1 MESVIKLRQEL
12 GTSYSKGK
20 VSIEDYISLYNGHS
34 LFNLTLSNGKFTY
47 INNQADAS
55 DLARIYSRAKYGSM
69 SDIKLLAKYLIDY
82 FYNALDNI
90 ESYWY
95 KLFSQAKENNEIIVF
110 FTTGWR
116 NVPSTANVLYGIVIN
131 FVNIKLAELGFPTIV
146 NVKLPRIAPPC
157 ENYASLSFEERLKIN
172 QIQDHIIPD
181 RNFYEFSDVHVIFG
195 DDILITGNTAD
206 KVYYESMRNGAK
218 SFQSIYPIVIDP
230 TFALTDAQIEE
241 RFNHSLISDKL
252 NEDLIDILNN
262 KEFTPILRT
271 LRTFL
276 SEENEVSFKASLIK
290 INDSNLV
297 KIYFSALN
305 NDFMKEKIPSRN
317 LNIIRNNLLEKNAL
331 QLDKNIMEYK
341 E

>member
-1 MESVIKLRQEL
+1 M
-12 GTSYSKGK
+12 
-20 VSIEDYISLYNGHS
+20 
-34 LFNLTLSNGKFTY
+34 
-47 INNQADAS
+47 
-55 DLARIYSRAKYGSM
+55 
-69 SDIKLLAKYLIDY
+69 KLL
-82 FYNALDNI
+82 F
-90 ESYWY
+90 
-95 KLFSQAKENNEIIVF
+95 F

-172 QIQDHIIPD
+172 KIQDHIIPD

-317 LNIIRNNLLEKNAL
+317 LNIIRNNLLEKNVL